1 MGPQGPKG
9 DTGDTGPKGDA
20 GDTGPKGDT
29 GATGATPVIS
39 MTATVDQTTGT
50 PNVSVSKSGSDEA
63 PSFNLAIT
71 GIKGEKGDKGDTGDQ
86 GPQGDPGPQGPA
98 GADAEFP
105 VGGTDGQ
112 SLVKDS
118 DGYSWADMLPADG
131 GTLTGNLAVDT
142 GTTEPNVT
150 VKRAVDGGSTA
161 VEGVMRIDSD
171 GVVGIRAK
179 VAGEA
184 VNNLYLEQTKTRL
197 SKPLDVPSGGV
208 PQDGSVGQILKKG
221 ASGAEWVDSIVV
233 DAQDAAVAM
242 RDSAAVVDNPTN
254 PTSGIVLKTDDTG
267 KTVISGIGGAPVDEV
282 HVEDTTG
289 DSTGTLAVNVDSMK
303 AYVQDHAGDALPTGG
318 TTGQVLTKTADGEAW
333 QDAPETDLSGLLK
346 SDFTG
351 IEKLDANTVDIS
363 TLGPGTY
370 LLSSVEQGTGAYN
383 ETLFPDA
390 MVYGNPPSGNNILN
404 VYGGFSGTGIK
415 YLELFINSGNGT
427 TSRYYARTIAD
438 GSIPSKNAWNKDSVN
453 LVNKVDGGN
462 TAAAVTGKAVADY
475 VAANLGG
482 SGGGGL
488 ELLWE
493 GYATD
498 DFNVHLDAGIEAYE
512 AFVIT
517 YENNYP
523 GTFLSVFIPLLRLYS
538 ASSFPAG
545 YDADT
550 GNVFEIANDYN
561 DINVI
566 MFTVLSGTIY
576 SVHGVK
582 ASGGGA

>member
-1 MGPQGPKG
+1 MAEWVKKGSLIGPQGPKG

-20 GDTGPKGDT
+20 GETGPKGET

-50 PNVSVSKSGSDEA
+50 PSVSVSKSGSDEA
-63 PSFNLAIT
+63 PSFNPSTTRIH
-71 GIKGEKGDKGDTGDQ
+71 GEKRDRADTGDQ
-86 GPQGDPGPQGPA
+86 GPQGDPGPQGPK
-98 GADAEFP
+98 GADATFP
-105 VGGTDGQ
+105 EGGTD
-112 SLVKDS
+112 
-118 DGYSWADMLPADG
+118 
-131 GTLTGNLAVDT
+131 
-142 GTTEPNVT
+142 
-150 VKRAVDGGSTA
+150 
-161 VEGVMRIDSD
+161 
-171 GVVGIRAK
+171 
-179 VAGEA
+179 
-184 VNNLYLEQTKTRL
+184 
-197 SKPLDVPSGGV
+197 
-208 PQDGSVGQILKKG
+208 
-221 ASGAEWVDSIVV
+221 
-233 DAQDAAVAM
+233 
-242 RDSAAVVDNPTN
+242 
-254 PTSGIVLKTDDTG
+254 
-267 KTVISGIGGAPVDEV
+267 
-282 HVEDTTG
+282 
-289 DSTGTLAVNVDSMK
+289 
-303 AYVQDHAGDALPTGG
+303 
-318 TTGQVLTKTADGEAW
+318 GQVLTKTADGEEWA
-333 QDAPETDLSGLLK
+333 DAPETDLSGLLK

-363 TLGPGTY
+363 ALGPGTY
-370 LLSSVEQGTGAYN
+370 LLSSVEQGTGDYN

-427 TSRYYARTIAD
+427 TSRYYARTLAD
-438 GSIPSKNAWNKDSVN
+438 GSILSKNAWNKDSVN

-462 TAAAVTGKAVADY
+462 TSAAVTGKAVADY
-475 VAANLGG
+475 VAANA
-482 SGGGGL
+482 GGGGL

-538 ASSFPAG
+538 ASGIPVG

-550 GNVFEIANDYN
+550 GNVFEITNDYS

-582 ASGGGA
+582 ASGGASSS